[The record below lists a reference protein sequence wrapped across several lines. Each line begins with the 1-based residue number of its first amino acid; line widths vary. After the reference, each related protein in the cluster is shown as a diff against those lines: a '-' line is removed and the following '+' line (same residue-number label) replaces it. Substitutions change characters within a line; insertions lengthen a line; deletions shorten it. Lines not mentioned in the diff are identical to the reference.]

1 MNDDVFRVRQRQ
13 PGDDNLIAA
22 SFFESWRRGGRAPEV
37 QFPIY
42 KEGAGR
48 AIQRLLERSYATI
61 LYVDGVPNEIA
72 AWSLDEGDTLHYIYV
87 KNIYRRQGLGS
98 FLLGKLFKY
107 HSHETKAFKY
117 LKSSTQFNPW
127 RAE

>member
-1 MNDDVFRVRQRQ
+1 MNEDIFKLRRGTPDDMNIV
-13 PGDDNLIAA
+13 AA

-37 QFPIY
+37 QFPVY

-48 AIQRLLERSYATI
+48 HIQRLLDRASVTVV
-61 LYVDGVPNEIA
+61 YVDGIPNEVA
-72 AWSLDEGDTLHYIYV
+72 AWSLHEGDTLHFIYV
-87 KNIYRRQGLGS
+87 KNTYRRQGLGS
-98 FLLGKLFKY
+98 YLARGFKY

-117 LKSSTQFNPW
+117 LDVQTLYNPW